1 MKKYLCI
8 TIVLLMLAGNLCM
21 TSAVYA
27 DNSLSYETAA
37 AYKAVID
44 DSIAKYGTYTIS
56 DGMYSGVGLIQ
67 LIDFDG
73 NGTKELLIGV
83 TEVYPDKTGDCFYE
97 VYGYDN
103 GAFMLTHTPC
113 SDSFQLCFSLSFAE
127 CDGKVYA
134 TTWLDTICDGT
145 AYYGTVSDNKW
156 VTTEFYEH
164 WGDAPCY
171 ADFHP
176 ENPGLV
182 GSDVY
187 AINEKPVSEDEYNKQ
202 MSEFKSVS
210 YDEYGEKGTEKALK
224 EIESVINSETAS
236 SVSLIERI
244 KTSYA
249 QILNTVS
256 ADAAQNFEDPCYYVY
271 DINKD
276 NLPELIIK
284 RGTCEADYRYDVY
297 TYTDYEAVYIG
308 KLPGGH
314 ISVCGIN
321 ESGILLYHA
330 HMGYEMIFEGTMDS
344 NKISYKTIYEED
356 CSSKEYEY
364 DGNIGKFREG
374 AGYLQRC
381 PSLNDY
387 SLLNQYFEAVPVSE
401 DISVKINGEKIVL
414 EQLPIMINDRTLIPF
429 RAVFEALGADVTWD
443 ENTNSAVGSLDGKK
457 VEFPVGQSIYYVDG
471 EKHEMDT
478 ETYINEV
485 QGRTYIPVRYA
496 AESFG
501 FSVEWIENK
510 RLIEIQK

>member
-8 TIVLLMLAGNLCM
+8 AVVLLML
-21 TSAVYA
+21 
-27 DNSLSYETAA
+27 
-37 AYKAVID
+37 
-44 DSIAKYGTYTIS
+44 
-56 DGMYSGVGLIQ
+56 VGS
-67 LIDFDG
+67 F
-73 NGTKELLIGV
+73 GV
-83 TEVYPDKTGDCFYE
+83 TGTAFADDMTTVSGIINEVYITDGIGDSVQCLILTLDEEKTFN
-97 VYGYDN
+97 V
-103 GAFMLTHTPC
+103 
-113 SDSFQLCFSLSFAE
+113 
-127 CDGKVYA
+127 CDEMGE
-134 TTWLDTICDGT
+134 
-145 AYYGTVSDNKW
+145 TVSMSA
-156 VTTEFYEH
+156 TEIQIVSTDYTSDMNGKRITVSGNDLMTGLTFYFIRPIVMA
-164 WGDAPCY
+164 DAKIT
-171 ADFHP
+171 
-176 ENPGLV
+176 V
-182 GSDVY
+182 
-187 AINEKPVSEDEYNKQ
+187 Q
-202 MSEFKSVS
+202 
-210 YDEYGEKGTEKALK
+210 
-224 EIESVINSETAS
+224 ESSQNDSETAS

-330 HMGYEMIFEGTMDS
+330 HMGYEMIFEGTMDG
-344 NKISYKTIYEED
+344 NKLSHKTIYEED
-356 CSSKEYEY
+356 CNSKEYEY

-381 PSLNDY
+381 PNLNDY

-443 ENTNSAVGSLDGKK
+443 ENTNSAVGGLDGKK

-471 EKHEMDT
+471 EKHEMDI
-478 ETYINEV
+478 ETYINEA

-496 AESFG
+496 AESLG
-501 FSVEWIENK
+501 FSVEWIENE